1 MRSTAISILIGL
13 VIIAAIGFGGYYIV
27 KKLKASADIQSGA
40 TTVNTDLNGDG
51 KTDALD
57 LNMMINA
64 LANKSTDPKFDLNK
78 DGKVN
83 SLDLNVLLNHY
94 KK

>member
-27 KKLKASADIQSGA
+27 KKLRASADIESGA
-40 TTVNTDLNGDG
+40 TATNTDLNGDG
-51 KTDALD
+51 RTDALD
-57 LNMMINA
+57 LNMLVNA
-64 LANKSTDPKFDLNK
+64 MSNKSKDAKFDLNK
-78 DGKVN
+78 DGKVD
-83 SLDLNVLLNHY
+83 SLDLNILIKYY